1 MKDNHNV
8 KDKQP
13 LKTKG
18 PLSRSPAPGLPRL
31 HPGSYERQKP
41 NARAWHF
48 RKSPLRNNRTHTTS
62 AHPGVR
68 SI

>member
-1 MKDNHNV
+1 MKDNNA
-8 KDKQP
+8 KKQVATKN
-13 LKTKG
+13 KTTC
-18 PLSRSPAPGLPRL
+18 LSRL
-31 HPGSYERQKP
+31 HPGSYERQKR

>member
-8 KDKQP
+8 KDKEP
-13 LKTKG
+13 LKTKSL
-18 PLSRSPAPGLPRL
+18 LSRSLAPGLSRL
-31 HPGSYERQKP
+31 HPGSYERQKR

-62 AHPGVR
+62 AHTGVR